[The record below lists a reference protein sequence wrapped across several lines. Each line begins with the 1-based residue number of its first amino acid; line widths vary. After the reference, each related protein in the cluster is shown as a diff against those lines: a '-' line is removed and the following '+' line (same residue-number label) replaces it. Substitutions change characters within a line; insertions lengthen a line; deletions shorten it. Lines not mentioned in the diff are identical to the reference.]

1 MPPNGGSTIMKK
13 FLLTLLLAMPLVLG
27 LAAAFEATFTAAY
40 ADPPDPK
47 PK

>member
-1 MPPNGGSTIMKK
+1 MHFKGEAFMTKK
-13 FLLTLLLAMPLVLG
+13 LLLTVIFAIPLVLG
-27 LAAAFEATFTAAY
+27 VVTAMTGSITTAY

>member
-1 MPPNGGSTIMKK
+1 MKK
-13 FLLTLLLAMPLVLG
+13 FLLTLLFAMPLVLG
-27 LAAAFEATFTAAY
+27 VVAAYEATFTAAY

>member
-1 MPPNGGSTIMKK
+1 MKK
-13 FLLTLLLAMPLVLG
+13 FLLTLLLAMPIVLG
-27 LAAAFEATFTAAY
+27 VAAAFEASFSAAY

>member
-1 MPPNGGSTIMKK
+1 MPFEGNAIMKK

-40 ADPPDPK
+40 ADPPDPR

>member
-1 MPPNGGSTIMKK
+1 MKK
-13 FLLTLLLAMPLVLG
+13 LLLKLMLAIPLVLG
-27 LAAAFEATFTAAY
+27 VVAAMAGSITATY